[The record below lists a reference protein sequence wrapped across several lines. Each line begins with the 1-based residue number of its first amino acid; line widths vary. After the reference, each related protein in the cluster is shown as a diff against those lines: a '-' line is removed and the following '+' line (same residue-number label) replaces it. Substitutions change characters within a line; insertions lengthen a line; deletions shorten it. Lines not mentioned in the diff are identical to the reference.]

1 MMEIQW
7 MMLIM
12 TTTTMLI
19 IMTMIG
25 NMAKT
30 SIASYLS
37 AGRVKNG
44 NLLFVFYQ
52 VRFTFLN

>member
-1 MMEIQW
+1 

-19 IMTMIG
+19 IMTMIL

>member
-19 IMTMIG
+19 IMTMIL

-37 AGRVKNG
+37 AERVKNG